1 MTAVMDEQ
9 TDSEGSLSWPAST
22 PDGIARG
29 AALEVLNAGSRAP
42 TSLLT
47 YRARN
52 GLLIL
57 VDDKTRA
64 ESVLADLSR
73 DQLHVTVLVCEP
85 ARDKIALS
93 EIDGLDLV
101 HARLVH
107 FEGYLGKFLVRVA
120 EGDDPV
126 NLAKTLGH
134 QREEFDL
141 VLDLCAQPRV
151 KAAIPPP
158 GYHAP
163 DSEQAL
169 QEALASLPDLVG
181 EFDKPKYFHYNPDI
195 CAHVSSRITG
205 CTRCLDSCP
214 TGAIRSLA
222 EQIEVDPFLCQGG
235 GICATACPTGAI
247 TYQFPRVSDLL
258 DNVRRGLRRYHDEG
272 GRRPWLLI
280 LDDTR
285 GRDIAAGVTDRI
297 PENVIPV
304 LVEEVGSLGMDTWL
318 SALCYGAHGISIALT
333 PALSSQVR
341 DELAHQITVANTL
354 LNALGLPQ
362 DRVQAVEI
370 HPDNAWYTACYS
382 EGPFNSGE
390 QVVPPTGFAAME
402 EKRTTLRLALDHLY
416 ENAPSSPQQVELP
429 QGSPFGEIRVDANK
443 CTLCMACV
451 SVCPAS
457 ALYDGEDVPRLDFI
471 EGNCVQCG
479 ICERACP
486 EDAISLR
493 PLYSFDGDKRLRK
506 RTLNE
511 EKPFL
516 CVRCR
521 KPFTTEKMMERMRGK
536 LAGHWMY
543 QDPEQRKRLE
553 MCEDCRVED
562 LFVKSG
568 GLDLHGKPPKPGGS
582 SV

>member
-1 MTAVMDEQ
+1 MTAVADEQ
-9 TDSEGSLSWPAST
+9 TDYETNLSWPAST
-22 PDGIARG
+22 PDGIARA
-29 AALEVLNAGSRAP
+29 AALQVLNAGSRAP

-47 YRARN
+47 YNARN
-52 GLLIL
+52 ALLIL

-64 ESVLADLSR
+64 EPVLDALPR
-73 DQLHVTVLVCEP
+73 DELHVTVLVSEP
-85 ARDKIALS
+85 GRNRMVLS
-93 EIDGLDLV
+93 EINGLDLV
-101 HARLVH
+101 HARLAH
-107 FEGYLGKFLVRVA
+107 FEGYLGKFLVRVT
-120 EGDDPV
+120 EGDEPV

-141 VLDLCAQPRV
+141 VLDLCAQPRAT
-151 KAAIPPP
+151 AAIPPP
-158 GYHAP
+158 GYYAP
-163 DSEQAL
+163 DSERAL
-169 QEALASLPDLVG
+169 REALESLPELVG

-280 LDDTR
+280 LDDTSGR
-285 GRDIAAGVTDRI
+285 GIAAGVTDRI
-297 PENVIPV
+297 PENVIPI
-304 LVEEVGSLGMDTWL
+304 LVEEVGSLGMDAWL

-333 PALSSQVR
+333 PALTRQVR
-341 DELAHQITVANTL
+341 NELAHQAAVTNTL
-354 LNALGLPQ
+354 LDALGLPG
-362 DRVQAVEI
+362 DRIQTVEVRR
-370 HPDNAWYTACYS
+370 DNTWYS
-382 EGPFNSGE
+382 ELSSGPGV
-390 QVVPPTGFAAME
+390 QIVPPAGFAAME

-416 ENAPSSPQQVELP
+416 ENAPSSPQQVDLP

-457 ALYDGEDVPRLDFI
+457 ALYDGEDLPKLDFI
-471 EGNCVQCG
+471 EANCVQCG

-493 PLYSFDGDKRLRK
+493 PLYRFDSDKRLRK

-521 KPFTTEKMMERMRGK
+521 KPFTTEKMMDRMRGK

-568 GLDLHGKPPKPGGS
+568 GLDPHGKPPKPGGS
-582 SV
+582 RV